1 MEVVLAPAH
10 RASQLA
16 NMKEINQTR
25 PGKISDAQMRVL
37 EAAAELAKL
46 NAEKSEAKAE
56 AESMVST
63 NANAGK

>member
-1 MEVVLAPAH
+1 VEVVLAPAH
-10 RASQLA
+10 RPSQLA
-16 NMKEINQTR
+16 NKKDNQTH